1 MHCLNS
7 SLSQRQQFG
16 KAGNSTA
23 GELLKEMSGNFLVF
37 IDANDPATKGIADK
51 AAV

>member
-1 MHCLNS
+1 MHCLDS
-7 SLSQRQQFG
+7 SVSQPRQFG

-23 GELLKEMSGNFLVF
+23 GELLKEMSGNFLGF
-37 IDANDPATKGIADK
+37 IDANDPATKGIAHK